1 MCCRC
6 SEIWFDDVDDVLIE
20 PSKTDLAAHKTD
32 PLVKPYSFDGWV
44 ISVSTWYS
52 LWRAAVCKSDSNLTF
67 MARTAGQRL

>member
-32 PLVKPYSFDGWV
+32 PLVKPYSFDG
-44 ISVSTWYS
+44 
-52 LWRAAVCKSDSNLTF
+52 
-67 MARTAGQRL
+67 